1 MALGPP
7 YQQSATDPR
16 SAGTVPSMVDPFAPA
31 GAAGEPA
38 AFAVA
43 LSDLPVERWTGSG
56 PGAVSWQTVL
66 GGAQTPGRS
75 LTAGVAEVEPGAPD
89 RTFVHRHDPDELY
102 FVLSGTG
109 AVVVDDRELPVAA
122 GSTVF
127 VPGGAWHSARN
138 TGDDVLRILYVF
150 PVDSF
155 DDVVY
160 EYRDGTPG

>member
-1 MALGPP
+1 M
-7 YQQSATDPR
+7 D
-16 SAGTVPSMVDPFAPA
+16 DPFAAA
-31 GAAGEPA
+31 GAPRDLA
-38 AFAVA
+38 AFVA
-43 LSDLPVERWTGSG
+43 DLADLPVERWGAAG
-56 PGAVSWQTVL
+56 PGAVSWRTVL
-66 GGAQTPGRS
+66 GGSRTPGRS

-89 RTFVHRHDPDELY
+89 RTFVHRHEPDELY

-109 AVVVDDRELPVAA
+109 AVVVDDQELAVAA

-160 EYRDGTPG
+160 EYRDGAPG